1 MSLITLPHAVFIFD
15 TNGNAVPVVSGSAI
29 TSGSHGFIIFGEDGN
44 GETRQFSVDA
54 SGSLSIQ
61 DPPNLDVALSTRLSE
76 VTFTGR
82 INTLGQKAM
91 TGSTPVVIAS
101 DQSSVL
107 VESVISD
114 HSSSFAG
121 VVTSGTRTALSVEYP
136 ALLWEMKKITR
147 ELSIMRKHLETIT
160 EEEWDE

>member
-1 MSLITLPHAVFIFD
+1 
-15 TNGNAVPVVSGSAI
+15 
-29 TSGSHGFIIFGEDGN
+29 
-44 GETRQFSVDA
+44 
-54 SGSLSIQ
+54 
-61 DPPNLDVALSTRLSE
+61 
-76 VTFTGR
+76 
-82 INTLGQKAM
+82 M

-136 ALLWEMKKITR
+136 ALLWEMKQITR
-147 ELSIMRKHLETIT
+147 ELSIMRKHLESIT